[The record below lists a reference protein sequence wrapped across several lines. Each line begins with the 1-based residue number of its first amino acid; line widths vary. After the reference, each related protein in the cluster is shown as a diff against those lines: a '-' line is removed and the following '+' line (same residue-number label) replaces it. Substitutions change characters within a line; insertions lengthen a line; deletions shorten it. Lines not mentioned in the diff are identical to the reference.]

1 MGVGRAS
8 EGAAGLAVERVVRAA
23 RWEKPR
29 AGDGAVHT
37 RCVAPFLAPPSPA
50 NSVRGS
56 QEGAGRGILL
66 AEEVVSANQSMK
78 PFLWLPMV
86 NQCW

>member
-8 EGAAGLAVERVVRAA
+8 KGAAAWLRNEWCVQHAGEA
-23 RWEKPR
+23 P

-78 PFLWLPMV
+78 PFLRLPMV
-86 NQCW
+86 NQRW